1 VASIRPYK
9 LPGGAKRY
17 EVRWREHG
25 AAKSKSLTTSHD
37 ARVFKTETERRL
49 RMGALH
55 AAKPETFGD
64 LEAAFMDRYRAGLE
78 GKRKPRP
85 KTVESMET
93 SRAHLR
99 PLRNI
104 PVDKVGLREIE
115 QVILPIAADR
125 PETASK
131 VLKLA
136 KRILRSSSKR
146 RQPIDLSALEA
157 SVAKAVPRTPM
168 FLTWDQVQTVE
179 SFMPEF
185 IRRIVPLAVL
195 TLCRQGEL
203 LGLRDGDLDLDSGS
217 LTVSEQAQR
226 GKRTVT
232 KTTASRRTIDLSPLM
247 VDLFRQQ
254 QDARAL
260 GGGEL
265 VFPNRQGRVFDRHHF
280 YRTYFKP
287 AAVHAGLPTLTFH
300 HLRHTGA
307 SLMIEA
313 GIDVKTI
320 SERMGHVDGGALV
333 LRTYGHLYKGRG
345 RQAALQLEQLVTSGA
360 AA

>member
-1 VASIRPYK
+1 MASIHPYK
-9 LPGGAKRY
+9 LPKSGARRY

-25 AAKSKSLTTSHD
+25 VARSKSLTTMAD
-37 ARVFKTETERRL
+37 AKTFKHETERRL

-55 AAKPETFGD
+55 AAKPDTFGQ
-64 LEAAFMDRYRAGLE
+64 LETAFVERYVAGLE
-78 GKRKPRP
+78 GKRKPRT
-85 KTVESMET
+85 KTVESIET
-93 SRAHLR
+93 TRKHLA
-99 PLRNI
+99 PLRKI
-104 PVDKVGLREIE
+104 PVDKVGLRELE
-115 QVILPIAADR
+115 AVILPIAADR

-157 SVAKAVPRTPM
+157 SVARSVPKPPE
-168 FLTWDQVQTVE
+168 FLTWDQVQQVE
-179 SFMPEF
+179 SFMPDF
-185 IRRIVPLAVL
+185 LRRIAPIAVL

-203 LGLRDGDLDLDSGS
+203 LALRDRDVDFDGES
-217 LTVSEQAQR
+217 LTVAEQAQQ
-226 GKRTVT
+226 GKRAAT
-232 KTTASRRTIDLSPLM
+232 KTAGSRRTIDLSPLM
-247 VDLFRQQ
+247 LTLIREQQ
-254 QDARAL
+254 QARTPNRD
-260 GGGEL
+260 GL
-265 VFPNRQGRVFDRHHF
+265 VFPTRHGHLFERQNFYNR
-280 YRTYFKP
+280 YFKP
-287 AAVHAGLPTLTFH
+287 AARDASLPRLTFH

-345 RQAALQLEQLVTSGA
+345 KQAALQLERLVTGA
-360 AA
+360 TE

>member
-1 VASIRPYK
+1 MASIHPHK
-9 LPGGAKRY
+9 LPKTGARRY

-25 AAKSKSLTTSHD
+25 VARSKTLTTLAD
-37 ARVFKTETERRL
+37 AKTFKNEIERRL
-49 RMGALH
+49 RMGVLH
-55 AAKPETFGD
+55 AARPEAFGH
-64 LEAAFMDRYRAGLE
+64 LEDAWVERYKAGLE
-78 GKRKPRP
+78 GKHKPRP
-85 KTVESMET
+85 KTIESMET
-93 SRAHLR
+93 TRAHLA
-99 PLRNI
+99 PLRRI

-157 SVAKAVPRTPM
+157 SVARSVPKAPE
-168 FLTWDQVQTVE
+168 FLAWDQVEQVE

-185 IRRIVPLAVL
+185 IRRIVPVAVL

-203 LGLRDGDLDLDSGS
+203 LALRDRDVDYDAGS
-217 LTVSEQAQR
+217 LTVAEQVQQ
-226 GKRTVT
+226 GKRAAT
-232 KTTASRRTIDLSPLM
+232 KTTGSRRTIDLSPLM
-247 VDLFRQQ
+247 LDLIRQQ
-254 QDARAL
+254 QEAR
-260 GGGEL
+260 E
-265 VFPNRQGRVFDRHHF
+265 PNRDGLIFPTRHGRLFERQNF
-280 YRTYFKP
+280 YNRYFKR
-287 AAVHAGLPTLTFH
+287 AARDAGLPRLTFH

-345 RQAALQLEQLVTSGA
+345 KQAALQLEQLVTGGA
-360 AA
+360 A